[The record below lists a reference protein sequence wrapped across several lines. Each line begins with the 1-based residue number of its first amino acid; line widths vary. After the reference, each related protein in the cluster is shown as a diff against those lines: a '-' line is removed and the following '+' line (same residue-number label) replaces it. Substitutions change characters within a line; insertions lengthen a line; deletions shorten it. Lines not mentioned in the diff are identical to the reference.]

1 MTKPTLLILA
11 AGLGSRYGSLKQ
23 IDSIGPSGERII
35 DYSVYDAVK
44 AGFGKIVYVIRENFE
59 EEFKD
64 VILDSLPS
72 EIETDYVCQELHYIP
87 EDIEYSREREKPWGT
102 GHALMIAAPKI
113 SEPFAVIN
121 ADDFYGY
128 ESFKIAA
135 DYLSNKNGN
144 NNDIDEYALIGFRLR
159 NTLSEFGSVSR
170 GVCKVNE
177 QNYMTSIVEI
187 KEIKI
192 ENNGFVYK
200 DDNGEW
206 QSLTG
211 DENVSMNMF
220 AFKTSVFEKF
230 EKHFREFLKENNGNL
245 KSEFYIPT
253 TVDALINNGEVK
265 VKVLESNASWF
276 GLTYAEDKPIARDK
290 MKKLIDKGL
299 YPPRLWSGFKI
310 D

>member
-1 MTKPTLLILA
+1 MIKPTLLILA

-44 AGFGKIVYVIRENFE
+44 AGFGKIVYVIRESFE
-59 EEFKD
+59 EEFKE
-64 VILDSLPS
+64 VILDSLPP

-87 EDIEYSREREKPWGT
+87 KGVEYPSERKKPWGT
-102 GHALMIAAPKI
+102 GHALMMAAPKI
-113 SEPFAVIN
+113 KEPFAVIN

-135 DYLSNKNGN
+135 DYLSDNSENKKN
-144 NNDIDEYALIGFRLR
+144 EYALIGYRLR

-170 GVCKVNE
+170 GICEVDEN
-177 QNYMTSIVEI
+177 NYMTSIVEI

-192 ENNGFVYK
+192 ENGGFIYK
-200 DDNGEW
+200 DENGEW

-220 AFKTSVFEKF
+220 AFKPSVFDNF
-230 EKHFREFLKENNGNL
+230 EKYFREFILSNYNDL

-253 TVDALINNGEVK
+253 AVDEMIRNNEAK
-265 VKVLESNASWF
+265 VKVLESNALWF
-276 GLTYAEDKPIARDK
+276 GLTYAEDKPIARDR
-290 MKKLIDKGL
+290 MKELIDKDL
-299 YPPRLWSGFKI
+299 YPSRLWSNFKI
-310 D
+310 G

>member
-1 MTKPTLLILA
+1 MIKPTLLILA

-44 AGFGKIVYVIRENFE
+44 AGFGKIVYVIRESFE
-59 EEFKD
+59 EEFKE
-64 VILDSLPS
+64 VILDSLPP

-87 EDIEYSREREKPWGT
+87 KGVEYPSERKKPWGT

-113 SEPFAVIN
+113 KEPFAVIN

-135 DYLSNKNGN
+135 DYLSDNSENKKN
-144 NNDIDEYALIGFRLR
+144 EYALIGYRLR

-170 GVCKVNE
+170 GICEVDEN
-177 QNYMTSIVEI
+177 NYMTSIVEI

-192 ENNGFVYK
+192 ENGGFIYK
-200 DDNGEW
+200 DENGEW

-220 AFKTSVFEKF
+220 AFKPSVFDNF
-230 EKHFREFLKENNGNL
+230 EKYFREFILSNYNDL

-253 TVDALINNGEVK
+253 AVDEMIRNNEAK
-265 VKVLESNASWF
+265 VKVLESNALWF
-276 GLTYAEDKPIARDK
+276 GLTYAEDKPIARDR
-290 MKKLIDKGL
+290 MKELIDKGL
-299 YPPRLWSGFKI
+299 YPSRLWSNFKI
-310 D
+310 G

>member
-1 MTKPTLLILA
+1 VIKPTLLILA

-44 AGFGKIVYVIRENFE
+44 AGFGKIVYVIRESFE
-59 EEFKD
+59 EEFKE
-64 VILDSLPS
+64 VILDSLPP

-87 EDIEYSREREKPWGT
+87 KGVEYPSERKKPWGT

-113 SEPFAVIN
+113 KEPFAVIN

-135 DYLSNKNGN
+135 DYLSDNSENKKN
-144 NNDIDEYALIGFRLR
+144 EYALIGYRLR

-170 GVCKVNE
+170 GICEVDEN
-177 QNYMTSIVEI
+177 NYMTSIVEI

-192 ENNGFVYK
+192 ENGGFIYK
-200 DDNGEW
+200 DENGEW

-220 AFKTSVFEKF
+220 AFKPSVFDNF
-230 EKHFREFLKENNGNL
+230 EKYFREFILSNYNDL

-253 TVDALINNGEVK
+253 AVDEMIRNNEAK
-265 VKVLESNASWF
+265 VKVLESNALWF
-276 GLTYAEDKPIARDK
+276 GLTYAEDKPIARDR
-290 MKKLIDKGL
+290 MKELIDKGL
-299 YPPRLWSGFKI
+299 YPSRLWSNFKI
-310 D
+310 G

>member
-44 AGFGKIVYVIRENFE
+44 AGFGKIVYVIRESFE
-59 EEFKD
+59 EEFKE
-64 VILDSLPS
+64 VILDSLPP

-87 EDIEYSREREKPWGT
+87 EDIDYSSERQKPWGT
-102 GHALMIAAPKI
+102 GHALMIAESKI
-113 SEPFAVIN
+113 NEPFAVIN
-121 ADDFYGY
+121 ADDFYGL
-128 ESFKIAA
+128 ESFRLAA
-135 DYLSNKNGN
+135 EYLLDGDESKK
-144 NNDIDEYALIGFRLR
+144 DEYALIGYRLK

-170 GVCKVNE
+170 GICEIDAN
-177 QNYMTSIVEI
+177 NYMTSIVEI

-192 ENNGFVYK
+192 ENDGFVFK
-200 DDNGEW
+200 NENGEW

-220 AFKTSVFEKF
+220 AFKPSVFDKLEKY
-230 EKHFREFLKENNGNL
+230 FRDFLKNNNNNL
-245 KSEFYIPT
+245 KLEFYIPT
-253 TVDALINNGEVK
+253 AINEMIHNKEAE

-276 GLTYAEDKPIARDK
+276 GLTYAEDKPIVRSK
-290 MKKLIDKGL
+290 MNKLIEKGL
-299 YPPRLWSGFKI
+299 YPAKLWENFKI

>member
-1 MTKPTLLILA
+1 MIKPTLLILA

-44 AGFGKIVYVIRENFE
+44 AGFGKIVYVIRESFE
-59 EEFKD
+59 EEFKE
-64 VILDSLPS
+64 VILDSLPP

-87 EDIEYSREREKPWGT
+87 KGVEYPSERKKPWGT
-102 GHALMIAAPKI
+102 GHALMMAAPKI
-113 SEPFAVIN
+113 KEPFAVIN

-135 DYLSNKNGN
+135 DYLSDNSENKKN
-144 NNDIDEYALIGFRLR
+144 EYALIGYRLR

-170 GVCKVNE
+170 GICEVDEN
-177 QNYMTSIVEI
+177 NYMTSIVEI

-192 ENNGFVYK
+192 ENGGFIYK
-200 DDNGEW
+200 DENGEW

-220 AFKTSVFEKF
+220 AFKPSVFDNF
-230 EKHFREFLKENNGNL
+230 EKYFREFILSNYNDL

-253 TVDALINNGEVK
+253 AVDEMIRNNEAK
-265 VKVLESNASWF
+265 VKVLESNALWF
-276 GLTYAEDKPIARDK
+276 GLTYAEDKPIARDR
-290 MKKLIDKGL
+290 MKELIDKGL
-299 YPPRLWSGFKI
+299 YPSRLWSNFKI
-310 D
+310 G